1 MKKIDTRGF
10 IMVETIVVAVFV
22 IGICTFLFANFLPL
36 MGDYERISDYDMLSS
51 KYKVHEIRK
60 MILKD
65 LNNNSEIA
73 SLFTSIPSDKGYDR
87 YSNYIEEVEGKTI
100 IKNRLCDNLNSK
112 NYCNKL
118 LGKDY
123 LDIKEIYI
131 TYFKLT
137 KIKGSIKNLSGDGTR
152 PIKEYIEYLP
162 SYSNYS
168 SRYNDYYRLIVL
180 FNDGKLANIEVHYE
194 IG

>member
-1 MKKIDTRGF
+1 MKKIDNKGF

-36 MGDYERISDYDMLSS
+36 MGDYERISDYDTLSS

-60 MILKD
+60 MILRD
-65 LNNNSEIA
+65 LNNNKELENI
-73 SLFTSIPSDKGYDR
+73 FTSIPDDN
-87 YSNYIEEVEGKTI
+87 NYVRFKNYTTTVDEVDVSKQQ
-100 IKNRLCDNLNSK
+100 LCDKLDSV

-118 LGKDY
+118 LGEGY
-123 LDIKEIYI
+123 LDVKEIYI
-131 TYFKLT
+131 TSFKLN
-137 KIKGSIKNLSGDGTR
+137 KIKSSIKNLSGEGTR

-180 FNDGKLANIEVHYE
+180 FNDGNLANIEVYYE